1 MIENFTHKQIENFIN
16 YKSLEKTNIKNI
28 LITGCGGF
36 IGGYLV
42 SALLSKKNK
51 KKFNIFGLDI
61 IKPQLDKNL
70 TSIDRFLYT
79 KRFNSIKKL

>member
-42 SALLSKKNK
+42 SALLSKKK
-51 KKFNIFGLDI
+51 KI
-61 IKPQLDKNL
+61 
-70 TSIDRFLYT
+70 
-79 KRFNSIKKL
+79 